1 MENIMYIERIQ
12 KIFDSEI
19 SESNK
24 GNELIKLYSGMI
36 RDISTMPFDDKK
48 SFLSWIHT
56 NVSGEL
62 AERLQEIFFQ
72 SNLVN
77 DDQLMQI
84 LGLLTGSGMQTMM
97 LVAIQVESIKAM
109 TKHREKLLN
118 SFDAHLTKSTND
130 FTFDISLAT
139 KSLTADIKKETKDIF
154 EKAVNDNASKLKT
167 DFEQKIKDFDDKVDR
182 QITRM
187 NQSILTEKTDIV
199 NAVAD
204 LKNDFR
210 SQQTLIKNE
219 LFKQR
224 DETITAMETSSTQFH
239 DLLVE
244 TFERLF
250 KKQLE
255 IETKLDSQIKA
266 METRALNK
274 VAENLNEITNKTF
287 TKLVKNI
294 KYWAYFGAPVLIS
307 LFTTGLAIKL
317 HLF

>member
-1 MENIMYIERIQ
+1 MYIEKIQ

-19 SESNK
+19 PESNK
-24 GNELIKLYSGMI
+24 GNEIIKIYSGMI
-36 RDISTMPFDDKK
+36 KDISTMPFDDKK
-48 SFLSWIHT
+48 SFLSWIHS

-84 LGLLTGSGMQTMM
+84 LGLLTGSGMQTMLM
-97 LVAIQVESIKAM
+97 VAIQVESIKAM

-118 SFDAHLTKSTND
+118 SFDAHLTKSKND

-139 KSLTADIKKETKDIF
+139 KSLSADVEKKTKEIF
-154 EKAVNDNASKLKT
+154 ENTVNVNSEKLKS

-187 NQSILTEKTDIV
+187 NQSILNEKTTIV
-199 NAVAD
+199 QEFNNLKTDFKDQKD
-204 LKNDFR
+204 LIN
-210 SQQTLIKNE
+210 SE

-224 DETITAMETSSTQFH
+224 DETIKAMDSSATEFHNYLVRAFEQFY
-239 DLLVE
+239 E
-244 TFERLF
+244 
-250 KKQLE
+250 KQKE
-255 IETKLDSQIKA
+255 IQKKLDEQVKA

-287 TKLVKNI
+287 TKLATNI
-294 KYWAYFGAPVLIS
+294 KYWAYLGAPVLIS

-317 HLF
+317 HLFS